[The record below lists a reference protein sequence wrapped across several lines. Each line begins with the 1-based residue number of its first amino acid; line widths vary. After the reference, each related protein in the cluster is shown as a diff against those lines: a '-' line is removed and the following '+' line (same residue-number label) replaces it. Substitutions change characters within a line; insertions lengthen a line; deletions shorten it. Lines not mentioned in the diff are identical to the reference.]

1 MIENYEERISALE
14 KVAEGALAEIRDLKA
29 EIAESNKA
37 NTTKPLQFYE
47 GEMAWYVDSWGQ
59 TVHTTYYHVLH
70 KISDANR
77 RLFKSPE
84 MAEEFRQKSQFI
96 ADALYW
102 KQLFDADYVADW
114 ESDEEKW
121 VVYYDHGSHKYV
133 TDYTFHSSIIS
144 RMLSSSSRNSSCS
157 FSAIVKHLPVQF
169 KQYISTIFCIADFH
183 RYC

>member
-37 NTTKPLQFYE
+37 NATKPLQFRE
-47 GEMAWYVDSWGQ
+47 GETAWYVDAWGE
-59 TVHTTYYHVLH
+59 VDHINDPIEFADMA
-70 KISDANR
+70 KNN
-77 RLFKSPE
+77 RLFKSFE

-121 VVYYDHGSHKYV
+121 VVYYDHSLHKYV
-133 TDYTFHSSIIS
+133 TDYTFAWDCAWIIFSSYEIAK
-144 RMLSSSSRNSSCS
+144 S
-157 FSAIVKHLPVQF
+157 FAEWLNRKEKVHE
-169 KQYISTIFCIADFH
+169 
-183 RYC
+183 

>member
-37 NTTKPLQFYE
+37 NATKPLQFCD
-47 GEMAWYVDSWGQ
+47 GETAWYVDAWGEVDHI
-59 TVHTTYYHVLH
+59 TPTGLT
-70 KISDANR
+70 KMAKNN

-121 VVYYDHGSHKYV
+121 VVYYDHSLHKYV
-133 TDYTFHSSIIS
+133 TDYTFAWDCAWIIFSSYEIAKSFAEWLNS
-144 RMLSSSSRNSSCS
+144 RKESEE
-157 FSAIVKHLPVQF
+157 
-169 KQYISTIFCIADFH
+169 
-183 RYC
+183 

>member
-1 MIENYEERISALE
+1 MIEKNYEERISALE
-14 KVAEGALAEIRDLKA
+14 RVAEVALAEIRDLKT

-47 GEMAWYVDSWGQ
+47 GETAWYVDAWGVVGLL
-59 TVHTTYYHVLH
+59 TPIGLPEMAKT
-70 KISDANR
+70 N

-102 KQLFDADYVADW
+102 KQLFDADYVANW

-121 VVYYDHGSHKYV
+121 VVYYDHRSHKYV
-133 TDYTFHSSIIS
+133 TDYTFGWDCAWIIFSSYEIAK
-144 RMLSSSSRNSSCS
+144 S
-157 FSAIVKHLPVQF
+157 FAEWLNNRKESEE
-169 KQYISTIFCIADFH
+169 
-183 RYC
+183 